1 MRSFWCILVILS
13 VFYMSVDA
21 AADSVSK
28 GHAHGGEAAHLLD
41 DSLDE
46 KSDAENDHCERCCH
60 GHTASLTMDL
70 ASALD
75 PLATSDH
82 GLVGYVH
89 VRNFGQAPPTPPP
102 TV

>member
-46 KSDAENDHCERCCH
+46 KSDAENDHCER
-60 GHTASLTMDL
+60 
-70 ASALD
+70 
-75 PLATSDH
+75 
-82 GLVGYVH
+82 
-89 VRNFGQAPPTPPP
+89 
-102 TV
+102 

>member
-46 KSDAENDHCERCCH
+46 KSDAESDHCERCCH
-60 GHTASLTMDL
+60 GHTASITAPV
-70 ASALD
+70 ASATS
-75 PLATSDH
+75 PFTSSDH
-82 GLVGYVH
+82 IAGRSVH
-89 VRNFGQAPPTPPP
+89 VRNFAQAPPTPPP
-102 TV
+102 NA